1 MEKDVSRF
9 KIFYPNNEWVAVMAT
24 NDEIFEAFQKK
35 DAVMQF
41 KNALNENVFV
51 DFSKVLFIVNTTR

>member
-1 MEKDVSRF
+1 MEKDVSRY
-9 KIFYPNNEWVAVMAT
+9 KIFYHNNEWVAVMAT
-24 NDEIFEAFQKK
+24 NDEIFDAFQKK

-51 DFSKVLFIVNTTR
+51 DFSKVLFIINTTR

>member
-9 KIFYPNNEWVAVMAT
+9 KIFYPNNEWVAVMTT
-24 NDEIFEAFQKK
+24 NDEIFDAFQKK

-51 DFSKVLFIVNTTR
+51 DFSKVLFIINTTR